1 MLEKPP
7 EQSPRLDAPASL
19 PGRSRRT
26 WIIAG
31 VVLLVLVG
39 VFLVR
44 RGKGSTQSAGGPGA
58 GARVV
63 PVGVTPAER
72 RDVPIWV
79 EGLGNVTSLAT
90 VTIRARLSG
99 QIVSIAFQEG
109 TRVKVGDLLVQID
122 PRPFKIALEQAVAT
136 YNRDVATLR
145 NNERDLVRYKDLVGQ
160 KLIPQ
165 QQYAAQG
172 ATVESA
178 KATVALDT
186 AAADN
191 ARLNL
196 QFSSVTSPIN
206 GLAGV
211 RQVDLGNLVTPTDA
225 NGIVVLTQMDPI
237 SVLFTLPQD
246 DLPRVTAAFAKGT
259 LTVEAWDRSGLGKLG
274 EGKLTVID
282 NQVNPGTA
290 TIRLRA
296 EFPNP
301 DFRLWPSL
309 FVKARMHLQ
318 TLQNVVVV
326 ATPAIQRGP
335 NGTFVYVV
343 NPDSTVSVRNVQ
355 VDTVQGPVV
364 VIAQG
369 VQPGDRVVVDG
380 QNQLRVGAKVDPRA
394 VPLAP
399 SQPAQQPPQGET
411 GQQVD
416 PAQTRSGG
424 PQPPPKA
431 VPAPQGAPAPQQT
444 GTRAQPRQQPQGRT
458 AQQGGPREASAQ

>member
-1 MLEKPP
+1 MLENTP
-7 EQSPRLDAPASL
+7 EQPPLPGAPGPRLAHT
-19 PGRSRRT
+19 RRR
-26 WIIAG
+26 WIIVAA
-31 VVLLVLVG
+31 VLVVLVG

-44 RGKGSTQSAGGPGA
+44 RGKGSSQPTGPGA
-58 GARVV
+58 SARVV

-90 VTIRARLSG
+90 VTIRARVSG
-99 QIVSIAFQEG
+99 QIVSVAFQEG
-109 TRVKVGDLLVQID
+109 TRVKVGDVLVQID
-122 PRPFKIALEQAVAT
+122 PRPFRIALQQAQAT
-136 YNRDVATLR
+136 YQRDLATLH
-145 NNERDLVRYKDLVGQ
+145 NNERDLVRYKDLIGQ
-160 KLIPQ
+160 KLIAQ
-165 QQYAAQG
+165 QQYDAQV

-178 KATVALDT
+178 KATVALDQ
-186 AAADN
+186 AAVNN

-211 RQVDLGNLVTPTDA
+211 RQVDVGNLVTPTDA

-237 SVLFTLPQD
+237 AVLFTLPQD
-246 DLPRVTAAFAKGT
+246 DLPRVAAAFAKGP
-259 LTVEAWDRSGLGKLG
+259 LTVEAWDRGGLAKLG

-290 TIRLRA
+290 TIRLKA
-296 EFPNP
+296 EFANS

-309 FVKARMHLQ
+309 FVKARMHLE
-318 TLQNVVVV
+318 TRQNVIVV

-343 NPDSTVSVRNVQ
+343 NPDSTVAVHNVQ
-355 VDTVQGPVV
+355 VDTVQGSVT

-369 VQPGDRVVVDG
+369 VQAGDRVVVDG

-394 VPLAP
+394 VPLSPAQGAQ
-399 SQPAQQPPQGET
+399 QPAQPVAPVQAE
-411 GQQVD
+411 
-416 PAQTRSGG
+416 SGG
-424 PQPPPKA
+424 RQQ
-431 VPAPQGAPAPQQT
+431 PQGAPAPQQT

>member
-7 EQSPRLDAPASL
+7 EQSPRLDAPAPL

-44 RGKGSTQSAGGPGA
+44 RGKGSTQLAAGPGA

-165 QQYAAQG
+165 QQYDAQV

-178 KATVALDT
+178 KATVALDK

-326 ATPAIQRGP
+326 ATPSIQRGP

-364 VIAQG
+364 VVGQG

-416 PAQTRSGG
+416 PAQARSGG
-424 PQPPPKA
+424 PQPPPKS

>member
-1 MLEKPP
+1 MLENPSVRPP
-7 EQSPRLDAPASL
+7 RVDEPP
-19 PGRSRRT
+19 PPPVHRRRW

-31 VVLLVLVG
+31 VIVLVLAA
-39 VFLVR
+39 VFFVR
-44 RGKGSTQSAGGPGA
+44 RGQSSKQQAGAGA

-90 VTIRARLSG
+90 VTIRARVSG
-99 QIVSIAFQEG
+99 QITSIAFQEG

-136 YNRDVATLR
+136 SQRDVATLR

-165 QQYAAQG
+165 QQYDAQV
-172 ATVESA
+172 ATVDSA
-178 KATVALDT
+178 KATVALDK

-196 QFSSVTSPIN
+196 QFSSVTSPID

-211 RQVDLGNLVTPTDA
+211 RQVDVGNLVTPTDV

-237 SVLFTLPQD
+237 AILFTLPQD
-246 DLPRVTAAFAKGT
+246 DLPRVTAAFAKGP
-259 LTVEAWDRSGLGKLG
+259 LTVEAWDRGELILLGT
-274 EGKLTVID
+274 GKLTVID

-290 TIRLRA
+290 TIRLKA

-301 DFRLWPSL
+301 DYRLWPSL
-309 FVKARMHLQ
+309 FVKARMHLETRQ
-318 TLQNVVVV
+318 DVVVV
-326 ATPAIQRGP
+326 STPAIQRGP

-343 NPDSTVSVRNVQ
+343 NPDNTVSSRNIQ
-355 VDTVQGPVV
+355 VDTVQGPIA
-364 VIAQG
+364 VISQG
-369 VQPGDRVVVDG
+369 VQAGDRVVVDG

-394 VPLAP
+394 VPLP
-399 SQPAQQPPQGET
+399 SSGRQPQQAEPGQSVPVQPQAV
-411 GQQVD
+411 GQ
-416 PAQTRSGG
+416 
-424 PQPPPKA
+424 PKA
-431 VPAPQGAPAPQQT
+431 PAKGPPVQGAPAPQQA
-444 GTRAQPRQQPQGRT
+444 GTRAQPRQQQPQGRSS
-458 AQQGGPREASAQ
+458 QQGGPREASAQ

>member
-1 MLEKPP
+1 MLENPSGRPP
-7 EQSPRLDAPASL
+7 RPDEPSPRPM
-19 PGRSRRT
+19 RRRRR
-26 WIIAG
+26 WIVAT

-39 VFLVR
+39 VFVLR
-44 RGKGSTQSAGGPGA
+44 RGKGSTPPGGPGA

-90 VTIRARLSG
+90 VTIRARVSG
-99 QIVSIAFQEG
+99 QILSVAFQEG
-109 TRVKVGDLLVQID
+109 TRVKVGDLLVQLD
-122 PRPFKIALEQAVAT
+122 PRPFKIALEQAAAT
-136 YNRDVATLR
+136 YQRDLATLH
-145 NNERDLVRYKDLVGQ
+145 NNERDLVRYKELSSQ
-160 KLIPQ
+160 KLIAQ
-165 QQYAAQG
+165 QQYDAQV

-178 KATVALDT
+178 KATVALDQ
-186 AAADN
+186 AAVNN

-196 QFSSVTSPIN
+196 QFSSVTSPID
-206 GLAGV
+206 GIAGV
-211 RQVDLGNLVTPTDA
+211 RQVDVGNLVTSTDA

-237 SVLFTLPQD
+237 AVLFTLPQD
-246 DLPRVTAAFAKGT
+246 DLPRVAAAFSKGP

-290 TIRLRA
+290 TIRLKA
-296 EFPNP
+296 EFPNA

-309 FVKARMHLQ
+309 FVKARMHLD
-318 TLQNVVVV
+318 TRQNVVVV

-343 NPDSTVSVRNVQ
+343 NPDSTVAVRNVQ
-355 VDTVQGPVV
+355 VDTVQGPVA

-394 VPLAP
+394 VPLTAAQP
-399 SQPAQQPPQGET
+399 SQQGE
-411 GQQVD
+411 
-416 PAQTRSGG
+416 PG
-424 PQPPPKA
+424 PPA
-431 VPAPQGAPAPQQT
+431 VPAQAESAAPRPPAQGAPAPPQT

>member
-1 MLEKPP
+1 VLENKPEHP
-7 EQSPRLDAPASL
+7 SL
-19 PGRSRRT
+19 PDEPGPRPARNRRT

-31 VVLLVLVG
+31 VVLLILVG

-44 RGKGSTQSAGGPGA
+44 RGKSSTQLPGGPGA

-90 VTIRARLSG
+90 VTIRARVSG

-122 PRPFKIALEQAVAT
+122 PRPFKIALEQAAAT
-136 YNRDVATLR
+136 YQRDLATLH
-145 NNERDLVRYKDLVGQ
+145 NNERDLVRYKDLAGQ
-160 KLIPQ
+160 KLIAQ
-165 QQYAAQG
+165 QQYDAQL

-178 KATVALDT
+178 KATVALDQ
-186 AAADN
+186 AAVNN

-211 RQVDLGNLVTPTDA
+211 RQVDVGNLVTPTDA

-237 SVLFTLPQD
+237 AVLFTLPQD
-246 DLPRVTAAFAKGT
+246 DLPRVAAAFSKGP

-290 TIRLRA
+290 TIRLKA

-309 FVKARMHLQ
+309 FVKARMHLE
-318 TLQNVVVV
+318 THQNVVVV
-326 ATPAIQRGP
+326 STPAIQRGP

-343 NPDSTVSVRNVQ
+343 NPDSTVSVHSVQ
-355 VDTVQGPVV
+355 VDTVQGPVA
-364 VIAQG
+364 VISQG

-394 VPLAP
+394 VPLVPAQP
-399 SQPAQQPPQGET
+399 SQLQPQGEP
-411 GQQVD
+411 GPHAAPPQ
-416 PAQTRSGG
+416 AESGG
-424 PQPPPKA
+424 PQPP
-431 VPAPQGAPAPQQT
+431 APGAPAP
-444 GTRAQPRQQPQGRT
+444 QQPQGRT

>member
-1 MLEKPP
+1 MLENPSVPP
-7 EQSPRLDAPASL
+7 PHDE
-19 PGRSRRT
+19 SRPPPVHRRRG
-26 WIIAG
+26 WIIVG
-31 VVLLVLVG
+31 VIVLVLVG
-39 VFLVR
+39 IIVAR
-44 RGKGSTQSAGGPGA
+44 RGKSSTQRPGGPNA
-58 GARVV
+58 QARVV

-90 VTIRARLSG
+90 VTIRARVSG
-99 QIVSIAFQEG
+99 QITSVAFQEG

-122 PRPFKIALEQAVAT
+122 PRPFKIALEQALAT
-136 YNRDVATLR
+136 SQRDVATLR

-165 QQYAAQG
+165 QQYDAQV

-178 KATVALDT
+178 KATVALDK

-196 QFSSVTSPIN
+196 QFSSVTSPID

-211 RQVDLGNLVTPTDA
+211 RQVDVGNLVTPTDV

-237 SVLFTLPQD
+237 AILFTLPQD
-246 DLPRVTAAFAKGT
+246 DLPRVTTAFAKGP
-259 LTVEAWDRSGLGKLG
+259 LTVEAWDRGEASLLGS
-274 EGKLTVID
+274 GKLTVID

-290 TIRLRA
+290 TIRLKA
-296 EFPNP
+296 EFSNP
-301 DFRLWPSL
+301 DYRLWPSL
-309 FVKARMHLQ
+309 FVKARMHLETRQ
-318 TLQNVVVV
+318 DVVVV
-326 ATPAIQRGP
+326 STPAIQRGP

-343 NPDSTVSVRNVQ
+343 NPDNTVSSRNVQ
-355 VDTVQGPVV
+355 VDTVQGPIT

-369 VQPGDRVVVDG
+369 VQAGDRVVVDG

-394 VPLAP
+394 VPLP
-399 SQPAQQPPQGET
+399 SSLRQPPQQAEP
-411 GQQVD
+411 GQ
-416 PAQTRSGG
+416 
-424 PQPPPKA
+424 A
-431 VPAPQGAPAPQQT
+431 VPVQPQAAGQSKPPAKGAQVQGAPAPQQA
-444 GTRAQPRQQPQGRT
+444 GTRAQPRQQQPQGRT

>member
-1 MLEKPP
+1 V
-7 EQSPRLDAPASL
+7 
-19 PGRSRRT
+19 RSRRT
-26 WIIAG
+26 WIIVG
-31 VVLLVLVG
+31 IVVLVLVG
-39 VFLVR
+39 VFQLR
-44 RGKGSTQSAGGPGA
+44 RGKASTQMAGGPGA

-90 VTIRARLSG
+90 VTIRARVSG

-122 PRPFKIALEQAVAT
+122 PRPFKIALDQAAAT
-136 YNRDVATLR
+136 YQRDVATLR
-145 NNERDLVRYKDLVGQ
+145 NNERDLARYKDLVGQ

-165 QQYAAQG
+165 QQYDAQV

-178 KATVALDT
+178 KATVALDK
-186 AAADN
+186 AATDN

-246 DLPRVTAAFAKGT
+246 DLPRVTAAFAKGP

-301 DFRLWPSL
+301 DYRLWPSL
-309 FVKARMHLQ
+309 FVKARMHLE
-318 TLQNVVVV
+318 TRQNVVVV

-343 NPDSTVSVRNVQ
+343 NPDSTVSVHNVQ
-355 VDTVQGPVV
+355 VDTVQGPLAVV
-364 VIAQG
+364 GQG

-394 VPLAP
+394 VPFPGSEP
-399 SQPAQQPPQGET
+399 SQQAEP
-411 GQQVD
+411 
-416 PAQTRSGG
+416 
-424 PQPPPKA
+424 
-431 VPAPQGAPAPQQT
+431 
-444 GTRAQPRQQPQGRT
+444 
-458 AQQGGPREASAQ
+458 

>member
-1 MLEKPP
+1 VLESPSG
-7 EQSPRLDAPASL
+7 QSPPPQTPAPR
-19 PGRSRRT
+19 PRRIRRS
-26 WIIAG
+26 WILIG
-31 VVLLVLVG
+31 VGVLVLLG
-39 VFLVR
+39 VIVMR
-44 RGKGSTQSAGGPGA
+44 RGKSAQKPGGPGA
-58 GARVV
+58 AARVV
-63 PVGVTPAER
+63 PVGVTPAEK

-90 VTIRARLSG
+90 VTIRARVSG

-109 TRVKVGDLLVQID
+109 SRVKTGELLVQVD
-122 PRPFKIALEQAVAT
+122 PRPFKIALDQAIAT
-136 YNRDVATLR
+136 YQRDLATLH

-165 QQYAAQG
+165 QQYDAQL

-178 KATVALDT
+178 KATVALDK

-196 QFSSVTSPIN
+196 QFSGVTSPID
-206 GLAGV
+206 GIAGV

-237 SVLFTLPQD
+237 SVIFTLPQD
-246 DLPRVTAAFAKGT
+246 DLPRVAAAFTKGP

-282 NQVNPGTA
+282 NQVNTGTA

-301 DFRLWPSL
+301 EYRLWPSL
-309 FVKARMHLQ
+309 FVKARMHLE
-318 TLQNVVVV
+318 TRQNVVVV
-326 ATPAIQRGP
+326 ATPGIQRGP

-343 NPDSTVSVRNVQ
+343 NPDNTVSVRNVQ
-355 VDTVQGPVV
+355 VDTVQGPVA
-364 VIAQG
+364 VISQG
-369 VQPGDRVVVDG
+369 VQAGDRVVVDG

-394 VPLAP
+394 VPLTPA
-399 SQPAQQPPQGET
+399 QPAQQPPQSET
-411 GQQVD
+411 GEQVN
-416 PAQTRSGG
+416 PAQAQSGG
-424 PQPPPKA
+424 RKMGA
-431 VPAPQGAPAPQQT
+431 QGAPAPQQT

>member
-1 MLEKPP
+1 VLESPT
-7 EQSPRLDAPASL
+7 EQSPPPGTPAPKPARIR
-19 PGRSRRT
+19 RS
-26 WIIAG
+26 WILIG
-31 VVLLVLVG
+31 VGVLVLLGVLV
-39 VFLVR
+39 LR
-44 RGKGSTQSAGGPGA
+44 RGKSQQPGGPGA
-58 GARVV
+58 AARVV

-90 VTIRARLSG
+90 VTIRARVSG

-109 TRVKVGDLLVQID
+109 SRVKSGELLVQVD

-136 YNRDVATLR
+136 YQRDLATLH
-145 NNERDLVRYKDLVGQ
+145 NNERDLARYKDLVGQ
-160 KLIPQ
+160 KLIAQ
-165 QQYAAQG
+165 QQYDAQV

-178 KATVALDT
+178 KATVSLDK

-206 GLAGV
+206 GIAGV

-246 DLPRVTAAFAKGT
+246 DLPRVAAAFSKGA
-259 LTVEAWDRSGLGKLG
+259 LTVEAWDRSGLGKIG

-282 NQVNPGTA
+282 NLVNPGTA
-290 TIRLRA
+290 TIRMRA

-301 DFRLWPSL
+301 DYRLWPSL
-309 FVKARMHLQ
+309 FVKARMHLE
-318 TLQNVVVV
+318 TRQNVVVV
-326 ATPAIQRGP
+326 ATPGIQRGP

-343 NPDSTVSVRNVQ
+343 NADNTVSVRNVQ
-355 VDTVQGPVV
+355 IDTVQGPLA
-364 VIAQG
+364 VISQG
-369 VQPGDRVVVDG
+369 VQAGDRVVVDG

-394 VPLAP
+394 VPLPVA
-399 SQPAQQPPQGET
+399 QPPQGEP
-411 GQQVD
+411 GQQAA
-416 PAQTRSGG
+416 PAPAEAQSGG
-424 PQPPPKA
+424 RK
-431 VPAPQGAPAPQQT
+431 PASQGGQAPQQT

>member
-1 MLEKPP
+1 
-7 EQSPRLDAPASL
+7 
-19 PGRSRRT
+19 
-26 WIIAG
+26 
-31 VVLLVLVG
+31 
-39 VFLVR
+39 
-44 RGKGSTQSAGGPGA
+44 
-58 GARVV
+58 VV

-90 VTIRARLSG
+90 VTIRARVSG
-99 QIVSIAFQEG
+99 QIVSVAFQEG

-122 PRPFKIALEQAVAT
+122 PRPFKIALEQAQAT
-136 YNRDVATLR
+136 YQRDVATLR

-165 QQYAAQG
+165 QQYDAQV

-178 KATVALDT
+178 KATVALDK

-211 RQVDLGNLVTPTDA
+211 RQVDVGNLVTPTDV

-237 SVLFTLPQD
+237 SVIFTLPQD
-246 DLPRVTAAFAKGT
+246 DLPRVAAAFAKGR
-259 LTVEAWDRSGLGKLG
+259 LTVEAWDRGGLSKLG

-301 DFRLWPSL
+301 DYRLWPSL
-309 FVKARMHLQ
+309 FVKARMHLE
-318 TLQNVVVV
+318 TRQNVVVI
-326 ATPAIQRGP
+326 ATPGIQRGP

-343 NPDSTVSVRNVQ
+343 NPDNTVSMRNVQ
-355 VDTVQGPVV
+355 VDTVQGPVA

-369 VQPGDRVVVDG
+369 VQLGDRVVVDG
-380 QNQLRVGAKVDPRA
+380 QNQLRVGAKVDPRP
-394 VPLAP
+394 VPLNTSESPQPAAP
-399 SQPAQQPPQGET
+399 GQEVAPQPQAADQPKPPAQQ
-411 GQQVD
+411 
-416 PAQTRSGG
+416 
-424 PQPPPKA
+424 
-431 VPAPQGAPAPQQT
+431 GASAPQQA
-444 GTRAQPRQQPQGRT
+444 GTRAQPRQQQPQGRT
-458 AQQGGPREASAQ
+458 AQQGGSREASAQ

>member
-1 MLEKPP
+1 VTVLESPS
-7 EQSPRLDAPASL
+7 EQSPPPEAPAPKPARL
-19 PGRSRRT
+19 RRS
-26 WIIAG
+26 WILLGIG
-31 VVLLVLVG
+31 VLVLLG
-39 VFLVR
+39 VIVMR
-44 RGKGSTQSAGGPGA
+44 RGKSAQHPGGPGA
-58 GARVV
+58 TARVV

-72 RDVPIWV
+72 RNVPIWV
-79 EGLGNVTSLAT
+79 EGLGNVSSLAT
-90 VTIRARLSG
+90 VTVRARVSG

-122 PRPFKIALEQAVAT
+122 PRPFKIALEQAQAT
-136 YNRDVATLR
+136 AQRDVATLR

-165 QQYAAQG
+165 QQYDAQV

-178 KATVALDT
+178 KATVALDK

-211 RQVDLGNLVTPTDA
+211 RQVDLGNLVTPTDT

-237 SVLFTLPQD
+237 SVFFTLPQD
-246 DLPRVTAAFAKGT
+246 DLPRVASAFAKGP
-259 LTVEAWDRSGLGKLG
+259 LPVEAWDRGGLSKLG
-274 EGKLTVID
+274 DGKLTVID

-301 DFRLWPSL
+301 DYRLWPSL

-326 ATPAIQRGP
+326 ATPGIQRGP

-343 NPDSTVSVRNVQ
+343 NPDNTVAVRNVQ
-355 VDTVQGPVV
+355 VDTVQGPLA

-380 QNQLRVGAKVDPRA
+380 QNQLRVGAKVDPRP
-394 VPLAP
+394 VPLSTSESP
-399 SQPAQQPPQGET
+399 QPAGEATPVTPQPQAAQPGP
-411 GQQVD
+411 
-416 PAQTRSGG
+416 PAQ
-424 PQPPPKA
+424 
-431 VPAPQGAPAPQQT
+431 GAAAPQQT
-444 GTRAQPRQQPQGRT
+444 GTRAQPRQQQPQGRT
-458 AQQGGPREASAQ
+458 GQSGGPREASAQ

>member
-1 MLEKPP
+1 VLEKMP
-7 EQSPRLDAPASL
+7 EQPPNPDETGPRPARR
-19 PGRSRRT
+19 GRT
-26 WIIAG
+26 WIIVG
-31 VVLLVLVG
+31 IILLVLLG

-44 RGKGSTQSAGGPGA
+44 RGKGSTQLAGGPGA

-63 PVGVTPAER
+63 PVGVTSAER

-90 VTIRARLSG
+90 VTIRARVSG

-145 NNERDLVRYKDLVGQ
+145 NNERDLIRYKDLVGQ

-165 QQYAAQG
+165 QQYDAQV

-178 KATVALDT
+178 KATVALDK

-211 RQVDLGNLVTPTDA
+211 RQVDLGNLVTPTDV

-246 DLPRVTAAFAKGT
+246 DLPRVTTAFAKGP

-301 DFRLWPSL
+301 DYRLWPSL

-343 NPDSTVSVRNVQ
+343 GPDNTVSVRNVQ
-355 VDTVQGPVV
+355 LDTVQGPLT

-369 VQPGDRVVVDG
+369 VQAGDRVVVDG
-380 QNQLRVGAKVDPRA
+380 QNQLRVGAKVDPRP
-394 VPLAP
+394 VPLTTSESP
-399 SQPAQQPPQGET
+399 QPVQPVQEVTPQPQAAGQPKPPPQG
-411 GQQVD
+411 
-416 PAQTRSGG
+416 A
-424 PQPPPKA
+424 A
-431 VPAPQGAPAPQQT
+431 APQQA
-444 GTRAQPRQQPQGRT
+444 GTRAAQPRQQQPQGRT

>member
-1 MLEKPP
+1 VNVLENPSVRPP
-7 EQSPRLDAPASL
+7 RVDEPAPRQV
-19 PGRSRRT
+19 RHRRR
-26 WIIAG
+26 WIFIGIA
-31 VVLLVLVG
+31 VLVLVG
-39 VFLVR
+39 IIVVR
-44 RGKGSTQSAGGPGA
+44 RGKSSGQQAGAGA

-90 VTIRARLSG
+90 VTVRARVSG
-99 QIVSIAFQEG
+99 QIVSVAFQEG
-109 TRVKVGDLLVQID
+109 TRVKVGELLVQVD
-122 PRPFKIALEQAVAT
+122 PRPFKIALEQAQAT
-136 YNRDVATLR
+136 YQRDLATLH
-145 NNERDLVRYKDLVGQ
+145 NNERDLVRYKDLAGQ
-160 KLIPQ
+160 KLIAQ
-165 QQYAAQG
+165 QQYDAQV

-178 KATVALDT
+178 KATIALDQ
-186 AAADN
+186 AAVNN

-206 GLAGV
+206 GIAGV
-211 RQVDLGNLVTPTDA
+211 RQVDVGNLVTPTDA
-225 NGIVVLTQMDPI
+225 NGIVVLTQMNPI
-237 SVLFTLPQD
+237 AVLFTLPQD
-246 DLPRVTAAFAKGT
+246 DLPRVAAAFAKGP
-259 LTVEAWDRSGLGKLG
+259 LTVEAWDRGGLAKLG

-290 TIRLRA
+290 TIRLKA

-309 FVKARMHLQ
+309 FVKARMHLE
-318 TLQNVVVV
+318 TRQNLVVV

-343 NPDSTVSVRNVQ
+343 NPDNTVAVRNVQ
-355 VDTVQGPVV
+355 VDTVQGPLSVV
-364 VIAQG
+364 TQG

-394 VPLAP
+394 VPLSPVQP
-399 SQPAQQPPQGET
+399 SQQPPQAQPTQEPA
-411 GQQVD
+411 
-416 PAQTRSGG
+416 PAQAESGG
-424 PQPPPKA
+424 QKQ
-431 VPAPQGAPAPQQT
+431 APQGPPAPPQT

-458 AQQGGPREASAQ
+458 VQGGAPREASAQ

>member
-1 MLEKPP
+1 MLESPS
-7 EQSPRLDAPASL
+7 EQSPPPGTPAPRPA
-19 PGRSRRT
+19 RSRRT
-26 WIIAG
+26 WIFVG
-31 VVLLVLVG
+31 VAVLVLLG
-39 VFLVR
+39 FLVMR
-44 RGKGSTQSAGGPGA
+44 RGKSSQQPGPGA
-58 GARVV
+58 TARVV

-72 RDVPIWV
+72 SNVPIWV

-90 VTIRARLSG
+90 VTVRARVSG
-99 QIVSIAFQEG
+99 QIVSVAFQEG
-109 TRVKVGDLLVQID
+109 SRVKTGELLVQVD
-122 PRPFKIALEQAVAT
+122 PRPFKIALEQALAT
-136 YNRDVATLR
+136 YQRDLATLH
-145 NNERDLVRYKDLVGQ
+145 NNERDLARYKELAGQ

-165 QQYAAQG
+165 QQYDAQA

-178 KATVALDT
+178 KATVALDK
-186 AAADN
+186 AAADS

-206 GLAGV
+206 GIAGV
-211 RQVDLGNLVTPTDA
+211 RQVDLGNLVTPTDT

-246 DLPRVTAAFAKGT
+246 DLPRVAAAFSKGP
-259 LTVEAWDRSGLGKLG
+259 LTVEAWDRSGLGKIG

-301 DFRLWPSL
+301 DDRLWPSL
-309 FVKARMHLQ
+309 FVKARMHLE
-318 TLQNVVVV
+318 TRQNVVVV
-326 ATPAIQRGP
+326 ATPGIQRGP

-343 NPDSTVSVRNVQ
+343 DPDNTVSVHTVQ
-355 VDTVQGPVV
+355 VETVQGPLA

-369 VQPGDRVVVDG
+369 VQAGDRVVVDG

-394 VPLAP
+394 VPLPVVQP
-399 SQPAQQPPQGET
+399 SQQPPQAES
-411 GQQVD
+411 GQQVAPPQAQAGGGK
-416 PAQTRSGG
+416 PAAR
-424 PQPPPKA
+424 
-431 VPAPQGAPAPQQT
+431 GAPAPQQT